1 MTDAKHT
8 LPGSGGT
15 YTRDADGR
23 LIRAAAAAA
32 KDASTAVSPAVE
44 TPKKETK
51 K

>member
-23 LIRAAAAAA
+23 LIRAAAAA